1 MRPLRTI
8 KELTSTIIKL
18 IDHLNNT
25 VIIVRKAMN
34 LHDYHDNMKAIKKSL
49 FTSLAHAMSIV
60 MINWTL
66 ERHGSY
72 FGKNISWSLSSSL
85 SWLPASIVSYL
96 FCKMGYSS
104 RAKMENYQLELTEAK
119 VNSLHFAKRKERGLV
134 LMKGLIK
141 CTQKLHIGV
150 KCNAIVTVVLSSES
164 LSKREVKNSSSFL
177 YFSCCIY

>member
-1 MRPLRTI
+1 MAAILARH
-8 KELTSTIIKL
+8 KL
-18 IDHLNNT
+18 KFIF
-25 VIIVRKAMN
+25 IIVLIACIN
-34 LHDYHDNMKAIKKSL
+34 CVLSL
-49 FTSLAHAMSIV
+49 L
-60 MINWTL
+60 
-66 ERHGSY
+66 
-72 FGKNISWSLSSSL
+72 
-85 SWLPASIVSYL
+85 
-96 FCKMGYSS
+96 KMGYA